1 MAVKNMKMIAKLLLG
16 FSIVALIVLA
26 VGYFGLT
33 GANQLTANV
42 LEIGTNRLPSSSSL
56 GVILEAQR
64 DVDSAE
70 NGLLAKGTTTQD
82 RKPLYDRFDA
92 AQKRAEDARKI
103 YEPLPQTKEEAQ
115 LWEQFVPAWDAWWK
129 DHTTYVAMVHEYEK
143 APSDALYT
151 QMVTF
156 ALVTEGVSFDKAQGL
171 LRQVIQLQNDVGTQ
185 EVSRATLQASQ
196 VHLIAIVG
204 MVAGPILALLLGIFL
219 ALSISR
225 PVAKSVK
232 FAELIA
238 SGDLTQRLDLDQR
251 DEIGVLAHTLNDMS
265 TKLRDIVATIKDSAQ
280 QVAASSEQISASS
293 QSLAEGA
300 QTQAS
305 TLEETSASME
315 ELTASVDQVSDHAQ
329 SQAAAVQQGAGSM
342 VQVQKSIDE
351 ISRSL
356 AQISQLA
363 AKSVENAQ
371 EGTKSVAEVVQGI
384 TRISESSEK
393 IGGIVTVISDIADQ
407 TNLLALNASIEA
419 ARAGEHGRGFAVVAD
434 EVSKLADRSSS
445 STKEIESLIKESVKN
460 VTRGVEI
467 ANGSQGAMEQIR
479 GASQKVKD
487 MIVGLTDSMQ
497 QQVTAIKE
505 LAKAL
510 ESVSEMSQ
518 SISAATEQQSVNA
531 KQVSKAVESVNEL
544 TQSAASS
551 TEEMS
556 SSSEELSG
564 MAQELQRMTDQFI
577 VVSEG
582 ADGKG
587 AHPAK
592 TAAPVSAGGVLAANA
607 VPGGNGNGN
616 GHGQGNGKA
625 AVFFPWTDA
634 LSVRVAKID
643 NQHKYLVTTVNTL
656 YREMIDKKGLGAQ
669 RKTIEEMV
677 EYAATHFA
685 LEEQLMEKF
694 GFEGR
699 SEHKKAHDAFRAKAA
714 ELREK
719 SQEKEFVTTIEIVNF
734 LKDWLQKHIGGVDR
748 QYADCFAAN
757 GMR

>member
-1 MAVKNMKMIAKLLLG
+1 MKNLKMIVKLLLG
-16 FSIVALIVLA
+16 FGIVALIVLA

-33 GANQLTANV
+33 GASQLTASV

-70 NGLLAKGTTTQD
+70 NGLLAKGMTAQD

-115 LWEQFVPAWDAWWK
+115 LWEQFVPAWVAWWK
-129 DHTTYVAMVHEYEK
+129 DHEAFVVMSRNYEQ
-143 APSDALYT
+143 APTDDLYS
-151 QMVTF
+151 QLVTW
-156 ALVTEGVSFDKAQGL
+156 ALVTEGVSFGKAQGL
-171 LRQVIQLQNDVGTQ
+171 LQQVIQLQDDVGNKEVQSAKTQ
-185 EVSRATLQASQ
+185 AAQ
-196 VHLIAIVG
+196 VHVIAIAG
-204 MVAGPILALLLGIFL
+204 MVAGPVLALLLGIFL
-219 ALSISR
+219 AFSISR

-232 FAELIA
+232 FAQLIA
-238 SGDLTQRLDLDQR
+238 SGDLTKRLDLDQR
-251 DEIGVLAHTLNDMS
+251 DEIGVLAHALNDMS
-265 TKLRDIVATIKDSAQ
+265 TRLRDMVATIKDSAQ

-293 QSLAEGA
+293 QSLAEGS
-300 QTQAS
+300 QSQAY

-315 ELTASVDQVSDHAQ
+315 ELTASVDHVSEHAQ
-329 SQAAAVQQGAGSM
+329 SQAAAVQQGSSSM
-342 VQVQKSIDE
+342 AQVRKSVDE
-351 ISRSL
+351 ISQSL
-356 AQISQLA
+356 VEISGLA

-371 EGTKSVAEVVQGI
+371 EGTKAVTQVMEGI

-434 EVSKLADRSSS
+434 EVSKLADRSSA
-445 STKEIESLIKESVKN
+445 STKEIEGLIKESVNN

-467 ANGSQGAMEQIR
+467 ASGSQGAMEQIR
-479 GASQKVKD
+479 SASQKVKD
-487 MIVGLTDSMQ
+487 MIMGLTDSMQ

-505 LAKAL
+505 LAAAL

-518 SISAATEQQSVNA
+518 SISAATEQQSANA

-544 TQSAASS
+544 TQAAASS

-564 MAQELQRMTDQFI
+564 MAQELQHMTEQFT
-577 VVSEG
+577 VAG
-582 ADGKG
+582 DGTG
-587 AHPAK
+587 GNGSR
-592 TAAPVSAGGVLAANA
+592 AAGRVSAAGAARA
-607 VPGGNGNGN
+607 LPAAGGNGNGN
-616 GHGQGNGKA
+616 GRNR
-625 AVFFPWTDA
+625 VFFPWSDA
-634 LSVRVAKID
+634 LSVRVGRID
-643 NQHKYLVTTVNTL
+643 DQHKRLVTMVNTL
-656 YREMIDKKGLGAQ
+656 YREMADKRGLGAQ

-677 EYAATHFA
+677 DYAATHFT
-685 LEEQLMEKF
+685 LEEELMRKF
-694 GFEGR
+694 GYEGLG
-699 SEHKKAHDAFRAKAA
+699 EHKKAHDAFRAKAA
-714 ELREK
+714 ELRQK
-719 SQEKEFVTTIEIVNF
+719 SQDQAFIMTVEILNF

-748 QYADCFAAN
+748 QYSDCFVRN
-757 GMR
+757 GLS